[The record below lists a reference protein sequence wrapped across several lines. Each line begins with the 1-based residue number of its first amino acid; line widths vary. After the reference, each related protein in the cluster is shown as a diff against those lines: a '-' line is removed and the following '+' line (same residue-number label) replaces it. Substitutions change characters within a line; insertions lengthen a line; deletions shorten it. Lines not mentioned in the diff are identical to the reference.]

1 MGYTVEQIFAAMAT
15 ALPSSNFPGKVI
27 LMNVDGSCYLVDG
40 AKKTVEPCAADAK
53 GADLQVTMSLE
64 VLMKLVEKKLT
75 PQQAFMKRML
85 KIKGNMGLAMKL
97 TVLVNATRKQLQKQT
112 SKL

>member
-1 MGYTVEQIFAAMAT
+1 MSYTVEQVFAAMGA
-15 ALPSSNFPGKVI
+15 AIPSANFPAKVI
-27 LMNVDGSCYLVDG
+27 LMNVEGKCYWVDG
-40 AKKTVEPCAADAK
+40 ANKTVEPCQADK
-53 GADLQVTMSLE
+53 TGSDLQVTMSLD

-97 TVLVNATRKQLQKQT
+97 TVLVNATRKQLQ